1 MYGNPAEAV
10 RDADALDTYPAAIR
24 GRDVQLFVGDARG
37 ADNRYAP
44 VPGARSSGY
53 VWESCGAVRD
63 ADALDTYHAAI
74 RGRDVQLFVGDA
86 RGADNRYAPVPGARV
101 VGLCMGI
108 LRSCA

>member
-1 MYGNPAEAV
+1 MRTRLTPITPPYAGVMFSYSSAM
-10 RDADALDTYPAAIR
+10 RGGLITDTR
-24 GRDVQLFVGDARG
+24 QCRARG
-37 ADNRYAP
+37 
-44 VPGARSSGY
+44 SSGY